1 MYDVRTCQHKIEV
14 LNRVAHE
21 CDWGDLHQLVRHH
34 EVVERERCAG
44 HFDRKS
50 DGITIVRAGDH
61 IVHLGI
67 KPHPPVLVAPAG
79 ADETRRVPPV
89 YDDSGRQV
97 FHRRCVVPVN
107 HDDHLL
113 LVAAAPDPEIVL
125 AVGQIEMY
133 CTRRIRIDV
142 GRVVAVKPLD
152 GLDLHLAVA
161 RKPPYGHAVGV
172 RVRVRSNPGD
182 GIRQFR
188 FIRAAEN
195 HHPRRNIAG

>member
-1 MYDVRTCQHKIEV
+1 MYDVRACQHKIEV
-14 LNRVAHE
+14 LDRVARK
-21 CDWGDLHQLVRHH
+21 CDRRGLHQLVRHH

-44 HFDRKS
+44 HFDRER
-50 DGITIVRAGDH
+50 DGIAIVRAGDH

-67 KPHPPVLVAPAG
+67 KPHPSVLVAPAG
-79 ADETRRVPPV
+79 ANETRRVPPV

-97 FHRRCVVPVN
+97 FRRRCVVPVN
-107 HDDHLL
+107 RDDHLL

-125 AVGQIEMY
+125 AVGQIEMD
-133 CTRRIRIDV
+133 CARRIRIDV

-161 RKPPYGHAVGV
+161 RKPPYCHAVGV
-172 RVRVRSNPGD
+172 RVRVHAHPGD

-195 HHPRRNIAG
+195 SHPRRDIAG